1 MAVVLFIRGK
11 RFFFEVKAEPAKCTH
26 TRLWR
31 ENIAGSK
38 LLNDDSPIVRYEE
51 GGRVGIWQP
60 VEWEDSLL

>member
-11 RFFFEVKAEPAKCTH
+11 RFFFLGESGTGKSTH

-51 GGRVGIWQP
+51 GGVWVYGRS

>member
-11 RFFFEVKAEPAKCTH
+11 RLFFLGESGTGKSTH